1 MVFAKQIRPAVR
13 RGEITRTIRIWQ
25 RCHVQVGGRYRLDDG
40 HVVVTA
46 IRPIAL
52 ADITG
57 SLARQCGFK
66 GTVDLLKVAQ
76 HGRGRNVFLIDFHY
90 EDSRASR
97 GSIKSTR

>member
-1 MVFAKQIRPAVR
+1 MVFAKQLREAIR
-13 RGEITRTIRIWQ
+13 RGEIKRTVRIWQ
-25 RCHVQVGGRYRLDDG
+25 CCHVRVGGRYRVGDG
-40 HVVVTA
+40 HVIVTA

-76 HGRGRNVFLIDFHY
+76 HGPGRNVFLIDFHY
-90 EDSRASR
+90 EE
-97 GSIKSTR
+97 

>member
-1 MVFAKQIRPAVR
+1 M
-13 RGEITRTIRIWQ
+13 G
-25 RCHVQVGGRYRLDDG
+25 DG

-66 GTVDLLKVAQ
+66 GTVDLLRVAQ
-76 HGRGRNVFLIDFHY
+76 HGPGRKVFLIDFHY
-90 EDSRASR
+90 E
-97 GSIKSTR
+97 K